1 MDIVTN
7 IVNDLSSISDGEI
20 ISWSQIN
27 ETLKH
32 KIENSILSPNK
43 PHCLCLPQNPQNLSQ
58 IVAYAHKNQL
68 SIIILGKGSKLNWGN
83 LREKCDLVISTEKLN
98 SIVDHSVGDF
108 TITVGG
114 GITLTSLQN
123 HLKGFNQYLPVDP
136 LFPEIATM
144 GGIIATADGGSLRH
158 KYNGIRDLI
167 LGISFVRNDGE
178 IVKAGGK
185 VVKNVAGYD
194 LMKLLTGSYGSL
206 GIITEVTLRLYPLLN
221 HTQTVFIS
229 GDSNKIDQGIKL
241 LRNSLLT
248 PVKADLL
255 SASLVKDLALGDN
268 MGLLVQFQGILES
281 IHSQGLQL
289 ENMAKNLGLRVDFY
303 QENQGDNIY
312 EKINYLLTSSNID
325 NFNNSVTC
333 KLGILPTFGVKILEK
348 LQVLSLEKERAI
360 IHLGAGIG
368 RIYLQQEKLL
378 GALKIM
384 RSHCQEYQ
392 GYLILLDAP
401 IRVKKEFETFGYNG
415 NAMTIMEKIKQQFDP
430 KNMFNPGIFLS

>member
-1 MDIVTN
+1 MNLVTN
-7 IVNDLSSISDGEI
+7 IINDLCSISDGEI
-20 ISWSQIN
+20 IPWPQIN
-27 ETLKH
+27 ETLKN
-32 KIENSILSPNK
+32 KIENVISSSNK

-58 IVAYAHKNQL
+58 IVAYAYKNNL
-68 SIIILGKGSKLNWGN
+68 SILILGKGSKLNWGN

-98 SIVDHSVGDF
+98 AIVDHSVGDF

-114 GITLTSLQN
+114 GITLASLQN
-123 HLKGFNQYLPVDP
+123 YLKEFNQYLPVDP
-136 LFPEIATM
+136 VFPEFATI

-178 IVKAGGK
+178 IAKAGGK

-206 GIITEVTLRLYPLLN
+206 GIITEVTLRLYPLLKN
-221 HTQTVFIS
+221 TQTVFIS
-229 GDSNKIDQGIKL
+229 GDSNKIDQVIKL

-255 SASLVKDLALGDN
+255 SASLVKDLALGN
-268 MGLLVQFQGILES
+268 EVGLLVQFQGILES
-281 IHSQGLQL
+281 IQSQGFQL
-289 ENMAKNLGLRVDFY
+289 ENMAKNLGLKVDFY
-303 QENQGDNIY
+303 GENQGDDIY
-312 EKINYLLTSSNID
+312 QKINHLLTSPNFD
-325 NFNNSVTC
+325 NFNNFVTC
-333 KLGILPTFGVKILEK
+333 KIGILPNFGITILEQ

-360 IHLGAGIG
+360 IHLGSGIG

-378 GALKIM
+378 SALKIL

-401 IRVKKEFETFGYNG
+401 LRVKKEFETFGYNG
-415 NAMTIMEKIKQQFDP
+415 NAMVIMHKIKQQFDP
-430 KNMFNPGIFLS
+430 KNMFNSGIFLS